1 MKKDKFPMALFLLIM
16 ALAFLLRFYRW
27 SNCPFG
33 YDQVQILINAS
44 KIKNGSLTLIGPQTG
59 PASLFG
65 GPMIYYITAMLMFLI
80 PPPYTVVATS
90 LTISL
95 ITGIVIYF
103 LTKKYL
109 SRHRS
114 EIFFVLWVFSPFIIS
129 QNRIPWT
136 PSLSFLAASL
146 VFLPLLNGVKN
157 RLSTKD
163 ILIVAIGIFLGYQSH
178 VYDLF
183 LFLVVFLA
191 SFLFFKPRKKLLLA
205 STLAFCFSL
214 LPTLIFDLRHQWL
227 NLRGLITFLTDKTSV
242 NLQILTSTIL
252 KNLYITIEN
261 LGRILFF
268 PNSILLIAFSG
279 ALFFIFSIALL
290 KTAEKRE
297 RSKILFSLFWI
308 FAITVFFSPY
318 RGITPEY
325 YFLIQF
331 PPLLYLS
338 TNLIQIILPTN
349 FKRTIALTIFACYSL
364 IFVKIQYGK
373 FPGDLN
379 LDNQVKA
386 ANYLY
391 ELSKTTPIK
400 KLNYDMDLVYAPGF
414 QYLLNNLELQSQGQ
428 EVVITYPFYGG
439 LVTAKF
445 PPIGLWLAPPV
456 EPDKNYLKMA
466 DYLISTPKDIFL
478 YQDYYR
484 QNLLESSQTFII
496 SQRQQNLGTLLI
508 YPPQTTNQFLA
519 DIAAQK
525 NISPTLPSPWNHL
538 TIKSSTGFAYLCNYR
553 LFLLLPLESQEKL
566 KQLDL
571 IKYLK
576 IISVSDQICKN

>member
-1 MKKDKFPMALFLLIM
+1 MALFLLIM

-136 PSLSFLAASL
+136 PSLTFLATSL

-163 ILIVAIGIFLGYQSH
+163 ILIVAIGIFLGYQAHFSG
-178 VYDLF
+178 LF
-183 LFLVVFLA
+183 LYPTIILSMFI
-191 SFLFFKPRKKLLLA
+191 FFKRRLRLLLA

-242 NLQILTSTIL
+242 NLQILILTIL

-297 RSKILFSLFWI
+297 RSKILFSLFWV
-308 FAITVFFSPY
+308 FAIAVFFSPY
-318 RGITPEY
+318 RGSTPEY

-331 PPLLYLS
+331 PPLLYLL
-338 TNLIQIILPTN
+338 TNLIQIILPTH

-373 FPGDLN
+373 FPADLN

-400 KLNYDMDLVYAPGF
+400 KLNYDMDLVYATGF

-428 EVVITYPFYGG
+428 EVVVTYPFYGG

-445 PPIGLWLAPPV
+445 PPIGLWLAPLV

-466 DYLISTPKDIFL
+466 GYLISTSKDIFL

-484 QNLLESSQTFII
+484 QNLLESSQTFIAT
-496 SQRQQNLGTLLI
+496 QHQQNLGILLVFSL
-508 YPPQTTNQFLA
+508 QKSNQFLA

-525 NISPTLPSPWNHL
+525 NTPSTLPIPWTHL
-538 TIKSSTGFAYLCNYR
+538 TIKQSPGFAYLCNYR
-553 LFLLLPLESQEKL
+553 LFFFLPSDNLEQIEL
-566 KQLDL
+566 FNFLRNFQ
-571 IKYLK
+571 
-576 IISVSDQICKN
+576 IISVDDKVCGERS

>member
-1 MKKDKFPMALFLLIM
+1 MKKIKILLPLLILT
-16 ALAFLLRFYRW
+16 LAISLRLYNW
-27 SNCPFG
+27 HNYTFG
-33 YDQVQILINAS
+33 FDQIETIESAA
-44 KIKNGSLTLIGPQTG
+44 KIKAGKLTLVGTLSG
-59 PASLFG
+59 PAPLFA
-65 GPMIYYITAMLMFLI
+65 GPLLYYLTALLMFLV
-80 PPPYTVVATS
+80 PPPYTVIATS
-90 LTISL
+90 FIVALATGLLLFYLTQ
-95 ITGIVIYF
+95 
-103 LTKKYL
+103 KYL
-109 SRHRS
+109 PSS
-114 EIFFVLWVFSPFIIS
+114 KTMITFVLWSFSPFLIS
-129 QNRIPWT
+129 QYRTPWT
-136 PSLSFLAASL
+136 PNLSFLSASL
-146 VFLPLLNGVKN
+146 VFFPLLNGVKN

-227 NLRGLITFLTDKTSV
+227 NLRGLIAFLTDKTSV

-445 PPIGLWLAPPV
+445 PPVGLWLAPPV
-456 EPDKNYLKMA
+456 EPEKNYLKMA

-496 SQRQQNLGTLLI
+496 SQHQQAIGTLLI
-508 YPPQTTNQFLA
+508 FSLQKSNQFLA

-525 NISPTLPSPWNHL
+525 NTPSTLPIPWTHL
-538 TIKSSTGFAYLCNYR
+538 TIKQFPGFAYLCNYR
-553 LFLLLPLESQEKL
+553 LFFFLPSDNLEQIEL
-566 KQLDL
+566 FNFLRNFQ
-571 IKYLK
+571 
-576 IISVSDQICKN
+576 IISVDDKVCGERS